1 MGKSLKKW
9 TTVALSFAV
18 ACAAVLPMT
27 AFAAEGDVAE
37 VDGTGYR
44 TDVEP
49 CQALSSLAEQLVG
62 VQVKIFTDLYGLLAD
77 GNFLQIHFKA
87 CARTFRHLPEG
98 REYAALGNIVHG

>member
-37 VDGTGYR
+37 VDGTGY
-44 TDVEP
+44 
-49 CQALSSLAEQLVG
+49 Q
-62 VQVKIFTDLYGLLAD
+62 D
-77 GNFLQIHFKA
+77 GA
-87 CARTFRHLPEG
+87 G
-98 REYAALGNIVHG
+98 GD

>member
-37 VDGTGYR
+37 VDGT
-44 TDVEP
+44 VW
-49 CQALSSLAEQLVG
+49 
-62 VQVKIFTDLYGLLAD
+62 
-77 GNFLQIHFKA
+77 
-87 CARTFRHLPEG
+87 
-98 REYAALGNIVHG
+98 